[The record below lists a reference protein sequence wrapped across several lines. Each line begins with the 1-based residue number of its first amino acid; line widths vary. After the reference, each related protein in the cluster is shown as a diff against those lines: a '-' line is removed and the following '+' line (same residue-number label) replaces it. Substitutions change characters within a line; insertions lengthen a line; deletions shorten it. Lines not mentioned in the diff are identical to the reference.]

1 MEEENMD
8 QEREVEKLGNGDK
21 QYHPLADDEQEKNV
35 EKTCPALVEVSW
47 CCRGCSLSMY
57 VNISR
62 LGLHLG
68 LIKMEM
74 EKLLNQTKSEK
85 LKMEERACEL
95 ERIVWIQPNTP
106 HYLYGGF
113 MLFIFWIFL
122 N

>member
-1 MEEENMD
+1 
-8 QEREVEKLGNGDK
+8 
-21 QYHPLADDEQEKNV
+21 
-35 EKTCPALVEVSW
+35 
-47 CCRGCSLSMY
+47 MY

-95 ERIVWIQPNTP
+95 ERIV
-106 HYLYGGF
+106 
-113 MLFIFWIFL
+113 
-122 N
+122 